1 MQKIITI
8 VFYLYLLALPLTGQT
23 ELLMIEDAIESES
36 IRININDSLDGYLI
50 TKRCSTCPDVRLKID
65 RTSQAIKQGKV
76 IHLHQANQLNGK
88 FATIIF
94 DPKTKLVKR
103 IIW

>member
-1 MQKIITI
+1 MKKIIST
-8 VFYLYLLALPLTGQT
+8 VFYLYLLTFPLTGQA
-23 ELLMIEDAIESES
+23 EILMIEDAIEAES
-36 IRININDSLDGYLI
+36 LQININDSLDGYVI
-50 TKRCSTCPDVRLKID
+50 ARQCSTCPKVKLKID
-65 RTSQAIKQGKV
+65 KTTQAIKRGKV

>member
-1 MQKIITI
+1 MKKIIHTL
-8 VFYLYLLALPLTGQT
+8 FYLTLLMLPLTGQA
-23 ELLMIEDAIESES
+23 EFLMIEDAIESES
-36 IRININDSLDGYLI
+36 LQININDSLDGYVI
-50 TKRCSTCPDVRLKID
+50 TRQCSTCPKLRFTID
-65 RTSQAIKQGKV
+65 KTTQAVKRGKV